1 MPDHTVLVEEIQILA
16 EQADSSVL
24 TEEVEVVEVVAE
36 GLQGPPGPPGPGGV
50 TTHTLTAGAILG
62 GLRVVLNGP
71 SGAVHASADN
81 ADHSARVIGITLG
94 AATTGNPVTVQATG
108 RITEL
113 SWTWT
118 PDDDI
123 YLGLNGVLTQTIPPT
138 AAFAQRVGYA
148 VTPTSMW
155 VDITEPVV
163 F

>member
-1 MPDHTVLVEEIQILA
+1 MADHTVVVQETQILSEQPDSSVLVEE
-16 EQADSSVL
+16 
-24 TEEVEVVEVVAE
+24 VEVIEILSE
-36 GLQGPPGPPGPGGV
+36 GIPGPPGPPGPGGV
-50 TTHTLTAGAILG
+50 TTHSLTAGAILG

-81 ADHSARVIGITLG
+81 PDHSARVIGITLG
-94 AATTGNPVTVQATG
+94 AATTGSPVTVQSTG
-108 RITEL
+108 SVTEL

-148 VTPTSMW
+148 VSPTSMW
-155 VDITEPVV
+155 VDLGEPVV

>member
-62 GLRVVLNGP
+62 GLRVVLSGA

-81 ADHSARVIGITLG
+81 ADHAARVIGITLG